1 MPKKIVIIRHG
12 RTEFNHKD
20 IIQGHLSVGLDSI
33 GLQQALTV
41 AKKIKKENFAAL
53 ISSDLLRAM
62 QTANPIAKK
71 LNLRILSNILLRERA
86 LGLLEGKKKID
97 TFNLLNIAPSRQA
110 YQIWSFKETVEM
122 INKFKIES
130 DNNFYNRVKTFTD
143 YLKQKYQNKN
153 ILLVSHGGTI
163 RVLLYHLGFTDK
175 KFLEDIVIKNC
186 TMITLTK
193 ENKKYKLILE
203 HI

>member
-20 IIQGHLSVGLDSI
+20 IIQGHLSDGLDSI

>member
-62 QTANPIAKK
+62 QTAGPIAKK

>member
-1 MPKKIVIIRHG
+1 
-12 RTEFNHKD
+12 
-20 IIQGHLSVGLDSI
+20 
-33 GLQQALTV
+33 
-41 AKKIKKENFAAL
+41 
-53 ISSDLLRAM
+53 
-62 QTANPIAKK
+62 
-71 LNLRILSNILLRERA
+71 
-86 LGLLEGKKKID
+86 
-97 TFNLLNIAPSRQA
+97 LLNIAPSRQA